1 MPGGGAADATSEPGC
16 GMSRQCPDDARG
28 GAVPRRGHRRA
39 WTSNDWNPPGRV
51 AGSLGSAGGAPP
63 GATRGREPARES
75 VRGDR
80 LAAPRVRARRVRLR
94 RARVRRSP
102 EESELRPAGP
112 RALRL
117 RLRAETAATRRRRVE
132 SSESSPQLRE
142 ERCRA
147 PFGPNGSARIVRNNK
162 NLDHCLWTIVSGPS
176 SLDHCLWTIVSG
188 PFQMVHLS
196 QKERRRR
203 PYHRAYGVAGPLMGP
218 PEPHEVALLLTS
230 LAACTAMCR
239 STTHRLCQRLSGP
252 SSPDHRLWT
261 VPSGLQR
268 ERGTGEDPA

>member
-1 MPGGGAADATSEPGC
+1 MESAREGGRKPRQCRGGAAG
-16 GMSRQCPDDARG
+16 SRERAGTGPRVGSRRSAR
-28 GAVPRRGHRRA
+28 
-39 WTSNDWNPPGRV
+39 
-51 AGSLGSAGGAPP
+51 GSAGP
-63 GATRGREPARES
+63 GPTGPTPTRP
-75 VRGDR
+75 
-80 LAAPRVRARRVRLR
+80 
-94 RARVRRSP
+94 SP